1 LNRKDAKS
9 GTVVI
14 EEVRSRVLRGNPL
27 QDPAVR
33 KIPVYLPPSYYNNST
48 TRFPVIY
55 CLAGFT
61 SSGMSFF
68 NFQAWV
74 PTMDQRMDAL
84 IAKGMPEMILV
95 FPDCFTR
102 YGGSQYID
110 SPAVGNYRTFLTDEL
125 IPYIDR
131 KYRTQGRGV
140 MGKSSGGYGA
150 ITLAMERP
158 NLFSAV
164 ACHSGDMYFEYCYLP
179 EFPLAIRGLERAGGI
194 QKYLKNFDSQS
205 KNSRE
210 DHAVLNMVAMSACYS
225 PNKKSPHG
233 FDLPFDASTGEIR
246 SSVWKRWKEKDPV
259 EIIRRNVEPLRKLG
273 SIYLDCGRRDEF
285 FLHLGARLFV
295 QELKKARIP
304 HEYQEFEDGHF
315 NVQHRY
321 DVSLK
326 MMAEYFN
333 RKNTKEN

>member
-1 LNRKDAKS
+1 MSRRNTKV

-27 QDPAVR
+27 RDPAIR
-33 KIPVYLPPSYYNNST
+33 KIPVYLPPSYYNDST
-48 TRFPVIY
+48 TQYPVIY

-61 SSGMSFF
+61 SSGMSWF

-102 YGGSQYID
+102 YGGSQYLD
-110 SPAVGNYRTFLTDEL
+110 SPAVGNYRSFLTDEL
-125 IPYIDR
+125 IPFIDR
-131 KYRTQGRGV
+131 KYRTTSRGV

-150 ITLAMERP
+150 ITLAMKHP

-164 ACHSGDMYFEYCYLP
+164 GCHSGDMYFEYCYLP
-179 EFPLAIRGLERAGGI
+179 EFPMAFRGLERAGGI
-194 QKYLKNFDSQS
+194 QNYLKNFDSQS

-210 DHAVLNMVAMSACYS
+210 DHAVINMVAMSACYS

-233 FDLPFDASTGEIR
+233 FDLPFDPNSGEIR
-246 SSVWKRWKEKDPV
+246 TSVWKRWKEKDPI
-259 EIIRRNVEPLRKLG
+259 EIIRCNSEPLRKL
-273 SIYLDCGRRDEF
+273 SFIYLDCGRRDEF
-285 FLHLGARLFV
+285 FLHLGARMFV

-304 HEYQEFEDGHF
+304 HIYEEFEEGHF
-315 NVQHRY
+315 NVQYRY
-321 DVSLK
+321 DVSLRK
-326 MMAEYFN
+326 MAEYF
-333 RKNTKEN
+333 KG

>member
-1 LNRKDAKS
+1 LNRRNAKV
-9 GTVVI
+9 GRVVI

-27 QDPAVR
+27 RDPAVR
-33 KIPVYLPPSYYNNST
+33 KIPVYLPPSYYKNST
-48 TRFPVIY
+48 TQFPVVY

-61 SSGMSFF
+61 SSGMSWF

-74 PTMDQRMDAL
+74 PSMDQRMDAL

-102 YGGSQYID
+102 YGGSQYLD
-110 SPAVGNYRTFLTDEL
+110 SPAVGMYRTFLTDEL

-131 KYRTQGRGV
+131 KYRTEGRGV

-150 ITLAMERP
+150 ITLAMKRP

-194 QKYLKNFDSQS
+194 KNYLKNFESQW
-205 KNSRE
+205 KNSHE
-210 DHAVLNMVAMSACYS
+210 DHAVINMVGMSACYS
-225 PNKKSPHG
+225 PNKKSPQG
-233 FDLPFDASTGEIR
+233 FDLPFDAITGEIR

-259 EIIRRNVEPLRKLG
+259 EMIRHNADPLRKLG
-273 SIYLDCGRRDEF
+273 LIYLDCGRKDEF
-285 FLHLGARLFV
+285 FLHLGTRMFV
-295 QELKKARIP
+295 QELKKARIR
-304 HEYQEFEDGHF
+304 HEYEEFEGGHF
-315 NVQHRY
+315 NVQYRY
-321 DVSLK
+321 AVSLK
-326 MMAEYFN
+326 KMAEYF
-333 RKNTKEN
+333 RDLP